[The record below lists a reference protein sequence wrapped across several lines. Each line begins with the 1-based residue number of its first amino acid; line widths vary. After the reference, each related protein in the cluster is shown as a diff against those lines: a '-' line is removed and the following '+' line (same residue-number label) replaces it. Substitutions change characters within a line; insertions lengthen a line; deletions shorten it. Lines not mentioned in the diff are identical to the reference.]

1 MPSSSPRLLR
11 ARVFGLRLRAA
22 AGGGAAAAATVLAS
36 PASAAPVPPTPAGL
50 PSGVEALAS
59 YVGANS
65 CDATAKPGATSLG
78 TLLTSTYPGTSFH
91 VARPCGSDSLAT
103 TEHYDGRAVDWMV
116 NARNT
121 TQRGYASAAVNW
133 MLAKDAR
140 GNAYAQARRLG
151 VMYLIWNNKT
161 WSAYRPEEGW
171 REYSGCLSAAKAG
184 TAYDTA
190 CHRNHVHISLSWAGA
205 MKRSSY
211 WSKTVAQPEFGPC
224 RTAYLNW
231 APPRTSANLTRC
243 TTPAKVVAEPGASAL
258 GRELVG
264 YSGMYLRQGST
275 GPAVSALQRALGLSA
290 TASFSSTTRTAL
302 LSWQSRQGLRGT
314 AVTDAMTWYRM
325 TRPDAAEPVSKGL
338 DGDVRPDLLTRR
350 ANGDLALHTAATDPE
365 GRVVGLGWDVFD
377 TVLGA
382 ADFSGD
388 AAGYVLARKPDGTLW
403 LYAGTGTGTFRA
415 GVRIGLGWQVF
426 EEIVSPGDFTGDG
439 TADVLARKPDGTLW
453 LYAGNG
459 RGGWAAAGRR
469 IGLGWQAF
477 DRVVSPGDFTGD
489 GAADVLAR
497 KPDGTLW
504 LYAGNGRGG
513 WAAAGRRIGL
523 GWQTFAQVL
532 PGGDRTGDGRSDVLA
547 LRSDGTL
554 LVYPGNGRGGWASSG
569 QTTARGWDSSV
580 PVVGIR

>member
-1 MPSSSPRLLR
+1 MPSSSPTFLTARL
-11 ARVFGLRLRAA
+11 VGLRLLAA
-22 AGGGAAAAATVLAS
+22 TVTVAAAAATVLAS

-171 REYSGCLSAAKAG
+171 REYSGCLSAVKAG

-243 TTPAKVVAEPGASAL
+243 TTPAKVVAEPVPRPWAGSSWATRACTCAR
-258 GRELVG
+258 GRPA
-264 YSGMYLRQGST
+264 RQ
-275 GPAVSALQRALGLSA
+275 
-290 TASFSSTTRTAL
+290 
-302 LSWQSRQGLRGT
+302 
-314 AVTDAMTWYRM
+314 
-325 TRPDAAEPVSKGL
+325 
-338 DGDVRPDLLTRR
+338 
-350 ANGDLALHTAATDPE
+350 
-365 GRVVGLGWDVFD
+365 
-377 TVLGA
+377 
-382 ADFSGD
+382 
-388 AAGYVLARKPDGTLW
+388 
-403 LYAGTGTGTFRA
+403 
-415 GVRIGLGWQVF
+415 
-426 EEIVSPGDFTGDG
+426 SP
-439 TADVLARKPDGTLW
+439 P
-453 LYAGNG
+453 
-459 RGGWAAAGRR
+459 
-469 IGLGWQAF
+469 
-477 DRVVSPGDFTGD
+477 
-489 GAADVLAR
+489 
-497 KPDGTLW
+497 
-504 LYAGNGRGG
+504 
-513 WAAAGRRIGL
+513 
-523 GWQTFAQVL
+523 
-532 PGGDRTGDGRSDVLA
+532 
-547 LRSDGTL
+547 
-554 LVYPGNGRGGWASSG
+554 SSG
-569 QTTARGWDSSV
+569 RWACPRPPRSRRRPALPCCRGRAARACAARRS
-580 PVVGIR
+580 RTR

>member
-1 MPSSSPRLLR
+1 MPSAPRSTARLVLLRLL
-11 ARVFGLRLRAA
+11 AA
-22 AGGGAAAAATVLAS
+22 AVTVTTATATAS
-36 PASAAPVPPTPAGL
+36 PASAAPVPPTPTGL
-50 PSGVEALAS
+50 PAGVEALAS

-65 CDATAKPGATSLG
+65 CDAAAKPGATALG
-78 TLLTSTYPGTSFH
+78 ALLTSTYAGTSFH

-121 TQRGYASAAVNW
+121 TQRGYASAALSW

-140 GNAYAQARRLG
+140 GNAHAVARRLG

-171 REYSGCLSAAKAG
+171 REYSGCLSTAKAG

-211 WSKTVAQPEFGPC
+211 WSKAVAQPEYGPC

-243 TTPAKVVAEPGASAL
+243 TTPAKVVAKPGASSL
-258 GRELVG
+258 GRQLVG

-290 TASFSSTTRTAL
+290 SGSFSSTTRTSL
-302 LSWQSRQGLRGT
+302 LSWQGRQGLRGT
-314 AVTDAMTWYRM
+314 GVTDALTWYRM
-325 TRPDAAEPVSKGL
+325 TRPHSAEPASKGL
-338 DGDVRPDLLTRR
+338 DGDARPDLLTRR
-350 ANGDLALHTAATDPE
+350 TNGDLALHTSAADPG

-377 TVLGA
+377 TVIGA

-388 AAGYVLARKPDGTLW
+388 GSSDVLARKPDGTLW
-403 LYAGTGTGTFRA
+403 LYAGTGAGTFRA

-426 EEIVSPGDFTGDG
+426 TEI
-439 TADVLARKPDGTLW
+439 L
-453 LYAGNG
+453 
-459 RGGWAAAGRR
+459 
-469 IGLGWQAF
+469 
-477 DRVVSPGDFTGD
+477 SPGDFTGD

-513 WAAAGRRIGL
+513 WAAAGRRVGL
-523 GWQTFAQVL
+523 GWQMFAHVV

-547 LRSDGTL
+547 LRPDGSL
-554 LVYPGNGRGGWASSG
+554 LVYAGNGRGGWAAAG
-569 QTTARGWDSSV
+569 QTVARGWDGSA
-580 PVVGIR
+580 PVVGVR